1 MVIQSIFKVIIFKK
15 VVSLIKCIDWLPLRK
30 NRPNTEF
37 FLVHIF
43 PHSNW
48 IWRDTPYLSVFS
60 PNARKYGPEKTS
72 YLDTFLAVCFTNYLN
87 VNELFTLLLVL
98 FKRANYLLRSGHP
111 EVFSVKGALKI
122 CSKFTGE
129 HPCQSMISIKL
140 LCNFFEITLRHGC
153 SPINLVH
160 IFRTPFSKKTFGWLL
175 LLVSVITSDISFG
188 RIKIVEWICRFI
200 RKVKRSIFRI
210 L

>member
-60 PNARKYGPEKTS
+60 PNSRKYGPEKTS

-111 EVFSVKGALKI
+111 LSKRCPENMQQIHRRAPMPKYDFNKVALQLFWNHTSTWVLSYKFGTYFQNTFFKENLWVAASACFSY
-122 CSKFTGE
+122 
-129 HPCQSMISIKL
+129 
-140 LCNFFEITLRHGC
+140 
-153 SPINLVH
+153 H
-160 IFRTPFSKKTFGWLL
+160 IWYFIQTNKNRRME
-175 LLVSVITSDISFG
+175 SV
-188 RIKIVEWICRFI
+188 V
-200 RKVKRSIFRI
+200 